1 LLDEPLSI
9 NARVITHIASTGWD
23 SLFQSGNFFQEEFM
37 IKPANSTH
45 SVIEP
50 ILSGDVQP
58 DENRVLKALASDDP
72 WLGSNE
78 GETHLA
84 LLIEKKPD
92 TVFAAVM
99 EGASTKW
106 EAIAE
111 QCIECHLALDTKK
124 DVLGAMLEAE
134 HATRDGIQKVQ
145 FLLKRMGEQDI
156 TNILRHTA
164 MNGNL
169 PGLRMISEADNPL
182 LSTSVELLDG
192 SHGSLLH
199 LACQAYQLVIAIFL
213 IENFPELIEKKSSL
227 GATVL
232 HVAAYCDYC
241 AVVPD
246 LLKAA
251 PSLAFTSD
259 VHGRTPLH
267 AAFFCHHTKFV
278 RMLELYVK
286 DYEKL
291 MYQTDSCGWTVLH
304 YLANSSPFEHAADI
318 IADTAKLFPPL
329 LAMYGDQGESPLHV
343 AILCGNL
350 DAARILL
357 LAAPHLAKRQTIDGD
372 TGLEIAIRHEQ
383 KGSVKQ
389 LVSALSKE
397 VDDNGR
403 TVLFRAFE
411 DCIRSQLDA
420 HKKAIARNLRESI
433 TLDKDK
439 KAIARIQWNGMTLEE
454 NENTKKARLFVDGI
468 APTERNKDIVR
479 LLWEGITHPNTQ
491 GRVTGKAIVLE
502 AARSKGGSAVLSTV
516 LELVPELA
524 GSKDPEEKPLL
535 HIAAEA
541 GNLDVVNC
549 LIRFFKNENT
559 LKDRLSYHIKG
570 GRRAIDIALSE
581 GHVYIVSA
589 LLSAN
594 NGLSDQFGSLAPV
607 FDTKTDRPEWRE
619 LAVQIADNDYARF
632 LAPGVSEKKFRE
644 FTKMLST
651 LTERDIAQRLV
662 TFAAWSD
669 EVGEDPR
676 HVMEYQDDIEACGWL
691 KELLSDGWLASG
703 KSWKAIQQ
711 EAMIA
716 IRQLCSED
724 KLPESRLGRNILAR
738 LTPLLNDENSSQLSE
753 IINTGMIEMTE
764 IVSVPT
770 RRTTSDYQLNPNAS
784 PYYPVSHP
792 KHWENVDLTRQF
804 QDYSLNIRDYSQYF
818 FEGPSKLN
826 RHSLSE
832 NFDKRK

>member
-1 LLDEPLSI
+1 
-9 NARVITHIASTGWD
+9 
-23 SLFQSGNFFQEEFM
+23 M
-37 IKPANSTH
+37 IQPTTSTH

-58 DENRVLKALASDDP
+58 DENRVLKALANDDP

-84 LLIEKKPD
+84 LLIEKKSD

-99 EGASTKW
+99 KGASTKW

-111 QCIECHLALDTKK
+111 QCIESHLALDIKK
-124 DVLGAMLEAE
+124 DVLGAMLEAGY
-134 HATRDGIQKVQ
+134 ATRDGVQKAR

-156 TNILRHTA
+156 TAILRHTV

-169 PGLRMISEADNPL
+169 PGLRMILEADNPL
-182 LSTSVELLDG
+182 LTTSVELLDY

-199 LACQAYQLVIAIFL
+199 LACQAHELATALFL
-213 IENFPELIEKKSSL
+213 FENFPELLEKKSSV

-232 HVAAYCDYC
+232 HVAAYCDFS
-241 AVVPD
+241 AIVPD

-251 PSLAFTSD
+251 PSLAFTGD
-259 VHGRTPLH
+259 EQGRTPLH
-267 AAFFCHHTKFV
+267 AAFYCHHTVFI

-304 YLANSSPFEHAADI
+304 YLANSMPFEHSADI

-329 LAMYGDQGESPLHV
+329 LAMYGDKGVTPLHV
-343 AILCGNL
+343 AAICGNL
-350 DAARILL
+350 DAVKMLL
-357 LAAPHLAKRQTIDGD
+357 LAAPHLAKRQTSYGD
-372 TGLEIAIRHEQ
+372 TGLEMAIRHEQ
-383 KGSVKQ
+383 KGSVK
-389 LVSALSKE
+389 LFVSALSKE

-403 TVLFRAFE
+403 TVLFKAFE
-411 DCIRSQLDA
+411 DCVRSQLDA

-439 KAIARIQWNGMTLEE
+439 KAISRIQWNGMTLEE
-454 NENTKKARLFVDGI
+454 NEDAKKARLFLDGI
-468 APTERNKDIVR
+468 APSENNKDIVR

-491 GRVTGKAIVLE
+491 GRMTGKAIVLE
-502 AARSKGGSAVLSTV
+502 AARSEGGGAVISTV
-516 LELVPELA
+516 LEFVPELA
-524 GSKDPEEKPLL
+524 GSKDSEEKPLL
-535 HIAAEA
+535 YIAAEA
-541 GNLDVVNC
+541 GNLDVVKC

-559 LKDRLSYHIKG
+559 LKDRLSYQIKG
-570 GRRAIDIALSE
+570 GRRAIDIALSN
-581 GHVYIVSA
+581 GHAYIVSA

-607 FDTKTDRPEWRE
+607 FDMKTDRPEWRE

-632 LAPGVSEKKFRE
+632 LVPGVSEKKFRE
-644 FTKMLST
+644 FTKKLST

-676 HVMEYQDDIEACGWL
+676 HLMEYQDDIEACGWL
-691 KELLSDGWLASG
+691 KELLSDGWLAYG
-703 KSWKAIQQ
+703 KSWRAIQQ

-716 IRQLCSED
+716 IRQLCAED
-724 KLPESRLGRNILAR
+724 KLPESRLGRNIIAR
-738 LTPLLNDENSSQLSE
+738 LTPPLNDENSSQLSE
-753 IINTGMIEMTE
+753 IINTGMIDMTE

-770 RRTTSDYQLNPNAS
+770 SQITSDYQLNPNAA

-792 KHWENVDLTRQF
+792 KHWEKVDLTRQF